1 MKTPIADVA
10 FGGDELATQL
20 VKQVFPAPLRK
31 QVTTERV
38 AEAALRGIE
47 RRAAR
52 IQVPRRWAPISALR
66 GIINPLSDAAF
77 ERDEKLSGLLRQV
90 EERAERT

>member
-1 MKTPIADVA
+1 
-10 FGGDELATQL
+10 

-38 AEAALRGIE
+38 AGPRSGESSAAP
-47 RRAAR
+47 

-66 GIINPLSDAAF
+66 RIVNPLSDAAF